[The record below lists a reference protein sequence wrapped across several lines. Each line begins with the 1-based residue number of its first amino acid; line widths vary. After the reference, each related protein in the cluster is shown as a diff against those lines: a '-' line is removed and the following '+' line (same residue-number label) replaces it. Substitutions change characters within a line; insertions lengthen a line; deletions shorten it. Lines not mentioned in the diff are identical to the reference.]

1 MSRRQAKCR
10 RTSRRL
16 RCRLV
21 PRALALALVVL
32 AVPIAGSAA
41 AKGPIYQIE
50 ARTESSGNPC
60 VPPARN
66 VPPPLVQPRVPC
78 NGYSAQAQS
87 TDDGGGIDAGVVAG
101 GAAVFAL
108 ITVGGVLVAI
118 RRRGPQPAR
127 PVTQH

>member
-1 MSRRQAKCR
+1 MSR

-16 RCRLV
+16 RYRLGL
-21 PRALALALVVL
+21 RALALALVVFT
-32 AVPIAGSAA
+32 VPIAGSAD
-41 AKGPIYQIE
+41 AKGPIFPME
-50 ARTESSGNPC
+50 ASSGSSGNPC

-66 VPPPLVQPRVPC
+66 APPPLVQPRVPC
-78 NGYSAQAQS
+78 NGYSARAQS
-87 TDDGGGIDAGVVAG
+87 TGDGVGIDAGIVAG

-108 ITVGGVLVAI
+108 IAVGGVLVAI

>member
-1 MSRRQAKCR
+1 MSRRQAISH

-16 RCRLV
+16 RWRLV

-41 AKGPIYQIE
+41 AKGPIYQTE
-50 ARTESSGNPC
+50 ASTQSSGNPC

-66 VPPPLVQPRVPC
+66 GPPPLVRPRVPC
-78 NGYSAQAQS
+78 SRYSAQAQS
-87 TDDGGGIDAGVVAG
+87 TDDGAGIDAGIVAG
-101 GAAVFAL
+101 GAALLGL
-108 ITVGGVLVAI
+108 ITVGGALVAI
-118 RRRGPQPAR
+118 RRRDPQPTR